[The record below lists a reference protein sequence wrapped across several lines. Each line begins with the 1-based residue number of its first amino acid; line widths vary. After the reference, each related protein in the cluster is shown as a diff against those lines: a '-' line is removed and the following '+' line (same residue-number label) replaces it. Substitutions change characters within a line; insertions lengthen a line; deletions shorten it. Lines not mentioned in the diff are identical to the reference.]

1 MDKFEDLGISR
12 YVVKAMKEMGWTEP
26 TPIQTEAIPAGIEGK
41 DILAQ
46 AQTGTGKTGAYASV
60 VLTCTAAKSHKP
72 SALILAPT
80 RELACQIE
88 NEFYKLS
95 KYSGHGSTVVYGGA
109 SIEAQIKDL
118 RKGRDIVVG
127 TPGRLK
133 DLITR
138 GVLDLSRISIVVI
151 DEADRMLDM
160 GFADELNFIMD
171 EVPKQRQTLLLSAT
185 MADDVKRLALRYMR
199 DRVDISV
206 SKDEICSDLT
216 EQYYIQT
223 QRDKKEIVLKTI
235 LGKGCK
241 AIVFCQTKRMVDM
254 LYNDLSDD
262 FRAGIIHGDI
272 EQNKRERA
280 IKKFREDQTTVLIA
294 TDVAARGIDVNNVD
308 CVINYDIPNDAET
321 YLHRIGRTGRA
332 GNKGIAITLVTKP
345 ERQFIK
351 RCEREIGKTIQ
362 PMIPDDL
369 KIVAGRDTSE
379 TAPIGRNVTERIASV
394 PAALPQIRG
403 ESKNKM
409 VPLQINL
416 GKADKFSRSQLS
428 MFIIKHASISEV
440 SVGKVGLGKQ
450 SSFVEVSHDNVN
462 TVLNALTGFE
472 WRGKKILMDVAP
484 KKTPFKEKEAASVH
498 S

>member
-1 MDKFEDLGISR
+1 MEKFEDLGINKH
-12 YVVKAMKEMGWTEP
+12 VVKAMREIGWIEP

-60 VLTCTAAKSHKP
+60 VLTRTAAKSRRP

-88 NEFYKLS
+88 NEMYKLS
-95 KYSGHGSTVVYGGA
+95 KYSGHSSTVVYGGA
-109 SIEAQIKDL
+109 SIEAQIKDI

-138 GVLDLSRISIVVI
+138 DVLDLSQVSVVVI

-185 MADDVKRLALRYMR
+185 MAEEVKHLALKYMK

-216 EQYYIQT
+216 EQYYIQMP
-223 QRDKKEIVLKTI
+223 RDKKEHALKAI
-235 LGKGCK
+235 LRKGCK
-241 AIVFCQTKRMVDM
+241 AIVFCQTKRMVDV

-262 FRAGIIHGDI
+262 FRVGIIHGDI

-280 IKKFREDQTTVLIA
+280 IKKFRDDQTAILIA
-294 TDVAARGIDVNNVD
+294 TDVAARGIDVNNID

-332 GNKGIAITLVTKP
+332 GNKGIAITFVTKP
-345 ERQFIK
+345 EKRFIK
-351 RCEREIGKTIQ
+351 ICEREMGKTIS
-362 PMIPDDL
+362 PMVPDDL
-369 KIVAGRDTSE
+369 VLSEREETKPIERTVVERAAAAPVA
-379 TAPIGRNVTERIASV
+379 V
-394 PAALPQIRG
+394 PQTDAGSQ
-403 ESKNKM
+403 NKM

-416 GKADKFSRSQLS
+416 GKEDKFSRSQLS
-428 MFIIKHASISEV
+428 MFIKKNASLDDDSL
-440 SVGKVGLGKQ
+440 GRVGLGQ
-450 SSFVEVSHDNVN
+450 SSSYVEVSHGSVN
-462 TVLNALTGFE
+462 TVLNAMTGAE
-472 WRGKKILMDVAP
+472 WRGKKISMNVAP
-484 KKTPFKEKEAASVH
+484 KKLRYKDKEAAGLYITG
-498 S
+498 